1 MIDYHLW
8 KPQFWQCLM
17 LSLQALYNV
26 AVTISDRTLGFDIWI
41 NITTELCVHFRR
53 FQQISSC
60 GDEKSCI

>member
-1 MIDYHLW
+1 MVLEAQAGFIISG
-8 KPQFWQCLM
+8 
-17 LSLQALYNV
+17 SLNAESQALYSV

-41 NITTELCVHFRR
+41 NITTECCVHFRR